1 MEIIQNGVVF
11 GILISFM
18 LGPAFFIL
26 IETSIKKG
34 FKAAIFLD
42 IGILLSDAIYLL
54 AAFFV
59 AEKINHWLTTNSFV
73 KYIAGSIFIL
83 LGIVS
88 VYKNII
94 QIKLKSSQIKEVK
107 EIETDTSKKI
117 IYPFQLLIKGL
128 GLNAINPGVL
138 IFWIAAS
145 TYATNELKLGDFQL
159 FSFFG
164 ITLLTMFI
172 VDIFKIYFSSRLK
185 EKLDNKVL
193 SVIGILIGGLMVFF
207 GVAICF
213 KDIQL

>member
-59 AEKINHWLTTNSFV
+59 AEKINLWLTTNSFV
-73 KYIAGSIFIL
+73 KYIAGSIFFV

-94 QIKLKSSQIKEVK
+94 QIKL
-107 EIETDTSKKI
+107 
-117 IYPFQLLIKGL
+117 
-128 GLNAINPGVL
+128 NN
-138 IFWIAAS
+138 
-145 TYATNELKLGDFQL
+145 
-159 FSFFG
+159 
-164 ITLLTMFI
+164 
-172 VDIFKIYFSSRLK
+172 
-185 EKLDNKVL
+185 
-193 SVIGILIGGLMVFF
+193 
-207 GVAICF
+207 
-213 KDIQL
+213 

>member
-1 MEIIQNGVVF
+1 
-11 GILISFM
+11 M

-34 FKAAIFLD
+34 FKAAIILD
-42 IGILLSDAIYLL
+42 IGILLSDALYLL

-59 AEKINHWLTTNSFV
+59 AEKINHWLTTNPFV
-73 KYIAGSIFIL
+73 KYIAGTIFIL

-94 QIKLKSSQIKEVK
+94 QIKLKNSKIKEVK

-117 IYPFQLLIKGL
+117 IYPFQLFIKGL

-185 EKLDNKVL
+185 EKLDNKIL

-207 GVAICF
+207 GVAIYL

>member
-1 MEIIQNGVVF
+1 MEIIQNGVIF

-26 IETSIKKG
+26 METSIKKG

-59 AEKINHWLTTNSFV
+59 AEKINLWLTTNSFV

-83 LGIVS
+83 LGAVS

-94 QIKLKSSQIKEVK
+94 NIKSNTSTINKVK

-128 GLNAINPGVL
+128 GLHAINPGVL

-159 FSFFG
+159 LSFFG
-164 ITLLTMFI
+164 ITLLTMLI
-172 VDIFKIYFSSRLK
+172 VDVFKIYFSSRLK

-193 SVIGILIGGLMVFF
+193 SIIGILIGGLMVFF
-207 GVAICF
+207 GVAICL
-213 KDIQL
+213 KDIPI

>member
-1 MEIIQNGVVF
+1 
-11 GILISFM
+11 M

-42 IGILLSDAIYLL
+42 VGILLSDAIYLL
-54 AAFFV
+54 AAFFI
-59 AEKINHWLTTNSFV
+59 AEKINFWLTTNLFV
-73 KYIAGSIFIL
+73 KYIAGSIFTV

-88 VYKNII
+88 IHKNIV
-94 QIKLKSSQIKEVK
+94 QINLKNSPVKEVK

-138 IFWIAAS
+138 IFWIAAN
-145 TYATNELKLGDFQL
+145 TYATDELKLGDFQL

-164 ITLLTMFI
+164 ITLLTMFVI
-172 VDIFKIYFSSRLK
+172 DIFKIYFSSRLK
-185 EKLDNKVL
+185 EKLDNKVI
-193 SVIGILIGGLMVFF
+193 SVIGTLIGGLMVFF
-207 GVAICF
+207 GIAICL